1 MPDCLFCK
9 IIAGEI
15 QTYKVYEDGQV
26 LAILDIAPVNPGHI
40 LVIPKQHFANFEEL
54 PESEINAIFTV
65 VKKLGQDLKTKLNCA
80 GYNVNQNNDPI
91 AGQVIPHFHVHIVP
105 RRADDGL
112 KLWPGHEYKAGEAE
126 IILTKLINN

>member
-15 QTYKVYEDGQV
+15 QAYKVYEDDQV

-65 VKKLGQDLKTKLNCA
+65 VKRLAHVIKIKLDQDSLIMIDGQI
-80 GYNVNQNNDPI
+80 VH
-91 AGQVIPHFHVHIVP
+91 HFHVHVIP
-105 RRADDGL
+105 Q
-112 KLWPGHEYKAGEAE
+112 KPGEDLAKFTNQKYEAGEAE
-126 IILTKLINN
+126 AILNQLKIKS